1 PAVGRFD
8 VGGADEG
15 VGEPAVLLAHVVL
28 LVHAS
33 GELDHF
39 GRDFE
44 ELGIE
49 AAEQRYRPFG
59 EAGVLY
65 HQALVLD
72 QREAG
77 FGRGPGRAVADQRL
91 ALGVVD
97 DDVAGAQLLLVVAG
111 AADGDRARVVEAVAE
126 RHVAAGDLTD
136 RAFHELFAEDG
147 DDAGERA
154 HPAQALGAERGGAPA
169 HRFRPGEAA
178 DDGGNRLGE
187 HGLDRPARL
196 FDDGE
201 IHPTTVFELVLG
213 ETGLGQEAF
222 ERLRRRGGARAL
234 GLLAHRLRRLRQIAG
249 DQRQAARGGPDGD
262 LADRNAGG

>member
-1 PAVGRFD
+1 
-8 VGGADEG
+8 
-15 VGEPAVLLAHVVL
+15 
-28 LVHAS
+28 
-33 GELDHF
+33 
-39 GRDFE
+39 
-44 ELGIE
+44 
-49 AAEQRYRPFG
+49 
-59 EAGVLY
+59 
-65 HQALVLD
+65 
-72 QREAG
+72 
-77 FGRGPGRAVADQRL
+77 RL
-91 ALGVVD
+91 ALGVGD
-97 DDVAGAQLLLVVAG
+97 DDVAGTQLLLVVAG

-213 ETGLGQEAF
+213 ETGVAQYGF
-222 ERLRRRGGARAL
+222 ERLGRRGGPRAR
-234 GLLAHRLRRLRQIAG
+234 GLRAHRLRRLRQIAG

-262 LADRNAGG
+262 LADRNAGGGHLLAEQLLRLGTRAGLHPRGNLFGAEFEEEIAHADHPAYCSAQRAEVLAIQASQLPLARSRTRAM